1 MLAAVLREPHMQAE
15 AGTLSHLLCLQADR
29 QSKSLCWLLQVFH
42 IYSRKVSRL
51 PEIIRQQR
59 KRALGQPRTGRMSL
73 VMTDIQG
80 FTRLMESNAD
90 NTTQVRS
97 RGAVLGSWA
106 GSARRLAHVVIAVLG
121 TAPGVS
127 RSTQPRVSIWQ

>member
-1 MLAAVLREPHMQAE
+1 
-15 AGTLSHLLCLQADR
+15 
-29 QSKSLCWLLQVFH
+29 VFH

-90 NTTQVRS
+90 NTTQV
-97 RGAVLGSWA
+97 
-106 GSARRLAHVVIAVLG
+106 
-121 TAPGVS
+121 GV
-127 RSTQPRVSIWQ
+127 